1 MHYLCIVGYET
12 DKMDQE
18 GNPRLQ
24 KLKFIVEAD
33 SVEEATIVMAKF
45 RGGDTRASQSL
56 SVAKLVIDSIISPES
71 RPECYK

>member
-1 MHYLCIVGYET
+1 MHYLCTVGYET
-12 DKMDQE
+12 EKMDQE

-24 KLKFIVEAD
+24 KLKFIVEAE
-33 SVEEATIVMAKF
+33 SVEEATIVMSKF

-56 SVAKLVIDSIISPES
+56 SVAKMVIDSIISPES